1 MDEVRLLSVVCC
13 SRSRSNGLKLE
24 YRKFHTNMQKNFF
37 AVRVME
43 HWNRLHRELVDSPST
58 EIFKTWVDATC
69 AIYGR
74 VPTSAGGW
82 TR

>member
-37 AVRVME
+37 TVRVM
-43 HWNRLHRELVDSPST
+43 
-58 EIFKTWVDATC
+58 
-69 AIYGR
+69 
-74 VPTSAGGW
+74 
-82 TR
+82 